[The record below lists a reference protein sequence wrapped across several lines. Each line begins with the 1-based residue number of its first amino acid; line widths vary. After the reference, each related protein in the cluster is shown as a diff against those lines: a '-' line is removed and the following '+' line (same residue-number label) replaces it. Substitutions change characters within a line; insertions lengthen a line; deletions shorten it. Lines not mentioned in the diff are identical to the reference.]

1 MSYKKS
7 INVVLNS
14 NNSLSGN
21 TQQANYFVD
30 WASMLDPSKQYY
42 LHFVY
47 MGEANNYTGSK
58 LATISSSFV
67 TNTYATGNRSS
78 QILGVLMPT
87 VLAGASSTSFLQ
99 SLDNTNLPILMQCPI
114 NNNFQISIYDNES
127 TPNLWTDNAA
137 ALPGPYILILRFTEV

>member
-14 NNSLSGN
+14 NQATSGN

-30 WASMLDPSKQYY
+30 WSAFLDPQKQYI

-47 MGEANNYTGSK
+47 MGEANNYTGSR
-58 LATISSSFV
+58 LATISASFN
-67 TNTYATGNRSS
+67 TNMYTNGTGSS

-99 SLDNTNLPILMQCPI
+99 SLDNTNLPILMQCPL
-114 NNNFQISIYDNES
+114 NPNFTISIYDNDA
-127 TPNLWTDNAA
+127 TPALWLDNAGA
-137 ALPGPYILILRFTEV
+137 VPGSYILVLRFTEV